1 MRSVGPAR
9 FWAAVIF
16 LNAVLGLRFP
26 ERVPWLAYLRP
37 SLDTVLLLVVCAL
50 FGAWHKQL
58 PAVVRTILV
67 GVLFACRVLR
77 IADGIEQG
85 AYLRDFNWSIDLP
98 LLPEFVRLFYATLSL
113 PLFLLAVAALALL
126 LAGLAFLIARAL
138 RVVEAGFCS
147 PRQSH
152 AQVLSVLLGLLAL
165 ASPIVRPRALFS
177 DSVLL
182 RIGSEARFAALLPSY
197 RAAAQARIARVQREL
212 ATRPNDLQKLRK
224 RNVYLFVIESYGQA
238 VLDRPAL
245 LTRVLPEYL
254 RFEAEL
260 GRHGFQIA
268 SRVLD
273 SPTYGGRSWLAQA
286 TLLTSVKTQDQLQL
300 ELLRAAQPR
309 TLAQAFRAV
318 GYRTVLIQPGTV
330 RDLPEPD
337 LFHFEQHYFARELGY
352 AGPRFGWA
360 TMPDQFVLDAVRRK
374 ELTGSQPQP
383 LFLAYAL
390 VSSHIPWSDLPPL
403 VQDWSSIGDGSE
415 FRTLPHQH
423 FPSNW
428 LALSRASDA
437 YAESIVYDLEVLRRY
452 IVEFVRDD
460 SLLIILGDHQP
471 HSEVT
476 DRSPKRGT
484 PVHVL
489 SRNRAFIAPFRARG
503 YTSGMVADEALPR
516 AGLDSLM
523 LDLIT
528 DFSVGR
534 AESSP

>member
-1 MRSVGPAR
+1 
-9 FWAAVIF
+9 
-16 LNAVLGLRFP
+16 
-26 ERVPWLAYLRP
+26 
-37 SLDTVLLLVVCAL
+37 
-50 FGAWHKQL
+50 
-58 PAVVRTILV
+58 
-67 GVLFACRVLR
+67 
-77 IADGIEQG
+77 
-85 AYLRDFNWSIDLP
+85 
-98 LLPEFVRLFYATLSL
+98 
-113 PLFLLAVAALALL
+113 
-126 LAGLAFLIARAL
+126 
-138 RVVEAGFCS
+138 
-147 PRQSH
+147 
-152 AQVLSVLLGLLAL
+152 
-165 ASPIVRPRALFS
+165 
-177 DSVLL
+177 
-182 RIGSEARFAALLPSY
+182 
-197 RAAAQARIARVQREL
+197 
-212 ATRPNDLQKLRK
+212 
-224 RNVYLFVIESYGQA
+224 VYLFVIESYGQA
-238 VLDRPAL
+238 VLDRPEL
-245 LTRVLPEYL
+245 LTRVLPEYV

-286 TLLTSVKTQDQLQL
+286 TLLTSVKAEDQLQL

-309 TLAQAFRAV
+309 TLAQAFRAA

-330 RDLPEPD
+330 RESTEPD

-360 TMPDQFVLDAVRRK
+360 TMPDQFLLDAVRRK
-374 ELTGSQPQP
+374 ELTGSATQP

-403 VQDWSSIGDGSE
+403 VQDWSKIGDGSE
-415 FRTLPHQH
+415 FQTLPHQH
-423 FPSNW
+423 FPTNW
-428 LALSRASDA
+428 LALSRARDA
-437 YAESIVYDLEVLRRY
+437 YAEAIVYDLEVLRRY

-476 DRSPKRGT
+476 NQSPERGV

-503 YTSGMVADEALPR
+503 YTRGMVADEALPR

-523 LDLIT
+523 LNLIT